1 MSLLPAVQPH
11 TRNKAYNMVS
21 NGFSILLKS
30 LGITP
35 EALAEQAKGIAE
47 PIAKKFDAI
56 QQQLDRIEAKL
67 DGSYAA
73 THAGAIEHVRTS

>member
-1 MSLLPAVQPH
+1 
-11 TRNKAYNMVS
+11 MVS

-56 QQQLDRIEAKL
+56 QQQLDRIEA
-67 DGSYAA
+67 A